1 MGSRAMI
8 TTTSER
14 PIVRPDLLAVLEDG
28 GYRITEPRRNV
39 IAALDQKD
47 EGFTAEELCSELPG
61 VGRAT
66 VYRTI
71 KLLQR
76 SGVICKLA
84 MPDGAPRYSLARV
97 DHHHHTVCVKCG
109 TIGEFKHATIE
120 RLLRLARRYRARSLG
135 TVSMFSSR
143 APIAMIPSA
152 GLWRLNTVT
161 RGIRK
166 RRTVWTTPGSWGRA
180 WVWCTVWSSNG
191 LAEAGA

>member
-1 MGSRAMI
+1 M
-8 TTTSER
+8 TTTTTER

-28 GYRITEPRRNV
+28 GYRITGPRRNV

-120 RLLRLARRYRARSLG
+120 RLLRAVSQEVSGRSLDTG
-135 TVSMFSSR
+135 LRCSSR

-152 GLWRLNTVT
+152 GLWRLSSVT
-161 RGIRK
+161 GATEIEGDDPKDHPLGLSRDCIHWVGSNR
-166 RRTVWTTPGSWGRA
+166 WTRA
-180 WVWCTVWSSNG
+180 VSR
-191 LAEAGA
+191 

>member
-1 MGSRAMI
+1 M
-8 TTTSER
+8 TTSTTER

-39 IAALDQKD
+39 IAALDNKK
-47 EGFTAEELCSELPG
+47 EGFTAEELCNELPS

-97 DHHHHTVCVKCG
+97 DHHHHTVCVRCG

-120 RLLRLARRYRARSLG
+120 RLLRA
-135 TVSMFSSR
+135 VSQEVTGE
-143 APIAMIPSA
+143 IV
-152 GLWRLNTVT
+152 GHRLEVFISCEDCKEPV
-161 RGIRK
+161 RWPVG
-166 RRTVWTTPGSWGRA
+166 VEFGHQH
-180 WVWCTVWSSNG
+180 
-191 LAEAGA
+191 